1 MILFENENYKIEY
14 FVSGFLSNNSYLISS
29 KKSGH
34 ATIIDVPEN
43 PRDLLSKIQRNKIDK
58 SLNQEK
64 IKVIITHGHYDHIEG
79 LDLLLDRIGTICI
92 SIGLKDARYITNS
105 ENLLPIKKDDSIIN
119 GDITIK
125 SLITPGHTEGSIC
138 LLFEPNDDSK
148 FLFTGDTLFPGGPG
162 KTSSSLNFESIYNSI
177 KNKIYALP
185 EDTKIL
191 PGHGKFTDIRESKR
205 EFKNFKIK
213 SHIFGDVTWE

>member
-1 MILFENENYKIEY
+1 MNIFENENYKIEY

-29 KKSGH
+29 KKSDH

-43 PRDLLSKIQRNKIDK
+43 PRDLLSKIRRNKIDK

-64 IKVIITHGHYDHIEG
+64 INVIITHGHHDHIEG
-79 LDLLLDRIGTICI
+79 LELLVDRIGKIYIT
-92 SIGLKDARYITNS
+92 IGLKDARYITNN
-105 ENLLPIKKDDSIIN
+105 ENIAPIIKDQSIVN
-119 GDITIK
+119 GDITVE

-162 KTSSSLNFESIYNSI
+162 KTSSSINFQSIYNSI
-177 KNKIYALP
+177 KNKIYSLP

-205 EFKNFKIK
+205 EFKNFNFK
-213 SHIFGDVTWE
+213 SHIFGDVTWD

>member
-1 MILFENENYKIEY
+1 MNLFENENYKIEY

-29 KKSGH
+29 KKSDH

-43 PRDLLSKIQRNKIDK
+43 PRDLLSKIRRNKIDK

-64 IKVIITHGHYDHIEG
+64 INVIITHGHHDHIEG
-79 LDLLLDRIGTICI
+79 LELLVDRIGKIYIT
-92 SIGLKDARYITNS
+92 IGLKDARYITNN
-105 ENLLPIKKDDSIIN
+105 ENIAPIIKDQSIVN
-119 GDITIK
+119 GDITVE

-162 KTSSSLNFESIYNSI
+162 KTSSSIDFENIYNSI
-177 KNKIYALP
+177 NNKIYTLP
-185 EDTKIL
+185 GETKIL
-191 PGHGKFTDIRESKR
+191 PGHGKFTDIRQSKR
-205 EFKNFKIK
+205 EFKNFNLK

>member
-1 MILFENENYKIEY
+1 MNLFENENYKIEY

-29 KKSGH
+29 KKSEH

-43 PRDLLSKIQRNKIDK
+43 PRDLLSKIQRNKMDK

-79 LDLLLDRIGTICI
+79 LDLFLDRIGKINIT
-92 SIGLKDARYITNS
+92 IGLKDSRYIANN
-105 ENLLPIKKDDSIIN
+105 ENLFPIRKDDSIIN
-119 GDITIK
+119 GDITVK

-138 LLFEPNDDSK
+138 LLFEPDDDSK

-162 KTSSSLNFESIYNSI
+162 KTSSSIDFENIYNSI
-177 KNKIYALP
+177 NNKIYTLP
-185 EDTKIL
+185 GETKIL
-191 PGHGKFTDIRESKR
+191 PGHGKFTDIRQSKR
-205 EFKNFKIK
+205 EFKNFNLK

>member
-1 MILFENENYKIEY
+1 MNIFENEIYKIEY

-29 KKSGH
+29 KKSDH

-43 PRDLLSKIQRNKIDK
+43 PRDLLSKIRRNKIDK

-64 IKVIITHGHYDHIEG
+64 INVIITHGHHDHIEG
-79 LDLLLDRIGTICI
+79 LELLVDRIGKIYIT
-92 SIGLKDARYITNS
+92 IGLKDARYITNN
-105 ENLLPIKKDDSIIN
+105 ENIAPIIKDQSIVN
-119 GDITIK
+119 GDITVE

-162 KTSSSLNFESIYNSI
+162 KTSSSIDFENIYNSI
-177 KNKIYALP
+177 NNKIYTLP
-185 EDTKIL
+185 GETKIL
-191 PGHGKFTDIRESKR
+191 PGHGKFTDIRQSKR
-205 EFKNFKIK
+205 EFKNFNLK

>member
-1 MILFENENYKIEY
+1 MNIFENENYKIEY

-29 KKSGH
+29 KKSDH

-43 PRDLLSKIQRNKIDK
+43 PRDLLSKIRRNKIDK

-64 IKVIITHGHYDHIEG
+64 INVIITHGHHDHIEG
-79 LDLLLDRIGTICI
+79 LELLVDRIGKIYIT
-92 SIGLKDARYITNS
+92 IGLKDARYITNN
-105 ENLLPIKKDDSIIN
+105 ENISPIIKDQSIIN
-119 GDITIK
+119 GDIK
-125 SLITPGHTEGSIC
+125 VESLITPGHTEGSIC

-162 KTSSSLNFESIYNSI
+162 KTSSSINFQSIYNSI
-177 KNKIYALP
+177 KNKIYSLP

-191 PGHGKFTDIRESKR
+191 PGHGKFTDIRQSKR
-205 EFKNFKIK
+205 EFKNFNFK
-213 SHIFGDVTWE
+213 SHIFGDVTWD